1 MPRRKIS
8 ERRTSASTISRLA
21 IFATFAWASAA
32 SIADQPQ
39 QTVEQC
45 AAIADDAERLACF
58 DRAVRP
64 ASPALAT
71 EQPRVAPAE
80 SAETAAETA
89 AEPER
94 AALKVDSAPPAV
106 LRETTVQDR
115 AERVPPAEVEKRGF
129 FRRLFRDRGQREPEA
144 EAPASTPDDADE
156 APAVAAK
163 VVRVVKLMRG
173 NFQVVLDNGETW
185 RENEY
190 QPGTSYEVGDAVRI
204 RERFMGMHDLTN
216 ERTRQVVRVNRVR

>member
-8 ERRTSASTISRLA
+8 ERRTSASTLSRFA
-21 IFATFAWASAA
+21 IVAAFAWASAA
-32 SIADQPQ
+32 SVAEPPQ
-39 QTVEQC
+39 QAVEQC

-64 ASPALAT
+64 AAPALDT
-71 EQPRVAPAE
+71 EAPRVAPTEGA
-80 SAETAAETA
+80 ATAK
-89 AEPER
+89 EPER
-94 AALKVDSAPPAV
+94 AAPKVDSAPPAT
-106 LRETTVQDR
+106 LRETAQDR
-115 AERVPPAEVEKRGF
+115 AEKQAPSAEVEEVEKRGF
-129 FRRLFRDRGQREPEA
+129 FRRLFRDRGRGEA
-144 EAPASTPDDADE
+144 SVEAPASTPDDAAE
-156 APAVAAK
+156 APGTTAK

-173 NFQVVLDNGETW
+173 NFQILLDNGETW

-216 ERTRQVVRVNRVR
+216 QRTRQVVRVNRVR